1 MTKKEQVS
9 PGKLMHKVDRTD
21 VMPDQRLAL
30 VMVVAMTGSSVALAI
45 AAYQDYTAK
54 AQARAEFNFISS
66 PNTNVHS

>member
-1 MTKKEQVS
+1 MYKI
-9 PGKLMHKVDRTD
+9 DRTD

-30 VMVVAMTGSSVALAI
+30 VMVMVVAMIGSSLALGI
-45 AAYQDYTAK
+45 AAYQDYIAK